1 MLSVGQFFS
10 RHSASFL
17 ISLTT
22 VSIAKQLRQILDSSL
37 VVYCLRVPMRRVQRC

>member
-22 VSIAKQLRQILDSSL
+22 VSIAAIAANLDSSL